1 MRKGAWRGGRV
12 GAGRGEGFCWVLA
25 GFGVVGIKGGGYGGW
40 ERGLWGVDGKQ
51 RKILEGGGAELE
63 VVLRCGG
70 GERGGKG
77 SGVMGG

>member
-1 MRKGAWRGGRV
+1 M
-12 GAGRGEGFCWVLA
+12 
-25 GFGVVGIKGGGYGGW
+25 
-40 ERGLWGVDGKQ
+40 DGKQ

-77 SGVMGG
+77 SGVMRG

>member
-1 MRKGAWRGGRV
+1 M
-12 GAGRGEGFCWVLA
+12 GAGRGEGFCWGPGRVW
-25 GFGVVGIKGGGYGGW
+25 GSRYKGGGGYGGW
-40 ERGLWGVDGKQ
+40 ERGRWGVDGKQ

-77 SGVMGG
+77 SGVMRG